1 MSEQNRHEKLLED
14 TDAPVTRTGKIRKE
28 PIVTKKKGRNSS
40 TFSQKS
46 SELEN
51 PSNTNPPE
59 GTPTSNPQT
68 EDFSKDTSPPV
79 AGNLRS
85 LNTPTGIFGRVAD
98 PPRGVEKQRT
108 STTTTTTAWSDEDDS
123 LENLNQTV
131 LPKSTESDYSDAF
144 RAVIS
149 QPSAVPIE
157 PPQLYPPFNLW
168 TGKSLSKPIAGQTDK
183 MDEEMEQKIQKAIHD
198 EMKNHFLYLRGEREK
213 DRQQLKDMMD
223 IIIQQ
228 NEIIKSKDAN
238 TAAAMADAFKGLTL
252 TTMTCNIDPP
262 KFDIKKMT
270 PEAFLAAAENHFAS
284 MAYDKTKYLTHVKSL
299 LPEGVKSWYNHELPT
314 FKTWTG
320 FKVAFGMKYDG
331 WKDKEKRRKELERKQ
346 QQLNQ
351 PTEKF
356 IYEVMDLSKQC
367 FPGDTVE
374 DHLKRA
380 QGALHPTL
388 RVGVGPHFFD
398 TAIKLIQA
406 CDLAT
411 SSIEAQDMMW
421 KREFSVPPMKAS
433 DRKGFT
439 DKPKTN
445 EQKQSNESKPTS
457 GQEIRGGRGQLR
469 GQSRGDFRGGNR
481 GNGRGGYNFQ
491 RGGRGRFHSR
501 GGYNAATNSQRDTR
515 NDGTPAVPPVR
526 GRGGPRGASG
536 RGRMT
541 GYKYNQ
547 KMGRVNTASQL
558 EKCLRCLG
566 YNHSIENCP
575 SPSGLALAYLEDG
588 SVVQIELP
596 EDFEANETVGSDG
609 VPKKPL
615 N

>member
-1 MSEQNRHEKLLED
+1 MSEQNQQEKLLED
-14 TDAPVTRTGKIRKE
+14 TDAPVTRSGKVRKE
-28 PIVTKKKGRNSS
+28 PVVTKKKGRNFS
-40 TFSQKS
+40 TTSQKP

-51 PSNTNPPE
+51 PSNINPPE
-59 GTPTSNPQT
+59 GTPTSDPQT
-68 EDFSKDTSPPV
+68 EDFSKETSPPV

-85 LNTPTGIFGRVAD
+85 LTTPTGIFGRVAD
-98 PPRGVEKQRT
+98 PPRGAETQRT
-108 STTTTTTAWSDEDDS
+108 STTKTTTAWSDEDDS

-131 LPKSTESDYSDAF
+131 LPKPTESAYSDVF
-144 RAVIS
+144 RAVINQS
-149 QPSAVPIE
+149 SAVPVD
-157 PPQLYPPFNLW
+157 PPQLYPPFNLR

-183 MDEEMEQKIQKAIHD
+183 MDEEMEQKIQKAIHE
-198 EMKNHFLYLRGEREK
+198 EMKSHFLYLRGEREK

-299 LPEGVKSWYNHELPT
+299 LPEDVKSWYNHELPT

-320 FKVAFGMKYDG
+320 FKVSFGMKYDG
-331 WKDKEKRRKELERKQ
+331 WNDKEKRRKELERKQ

-457 GQEIRGGRGQLR
+457 GHEIRGGRGQFR

-501 GGYNAATNSQRDTR
+501 GGYNAATNSQRDTT
-515 NDGTPAVPPVR
+515 NNGTPATAPSR